1 LEQQVDEVE
10 ERVNDIEVVNGGSK
24 RKDEEYSDTD
34 TEELEPEAT
43 DQVQPEFLQTDQNK
57 SVEHPQSESI
67 DKLDILHTE
76 QEKGKKSKR
85 TRRRKSLKKV
95 RELMSKIG
103 RMNESPIPQGDFWNN
118 IDERLR
124 DLEAKVKG
132 KCYVPRSPGESD
144 PNRIVVSYDEFSE
157 RK

>member
-103 RMNESPIPQGDFWNN
+103 RVSESPIPQGDFWNN

-132 KCYVPRSPGESD
+132 KFYVPRSPGESD